1 MKPIS
6 KILIMLLLAGT
17 SAPGLA
23 QEPSYTVLD
32 PKAYQSFVANW
43 TPSNKPLCAAIQ
55 SQADWDAVFHPAPVM
70 GANRPFGP
78 PAEFWNDRAVLVLA
92 KVIDN
97 GDTAKVFQ
105 LTGVHRD
112 EKIIEVDYSFRLNS
126 ARLVSDQV
134 VARRG
139 CCEAASADCALHGR
153 WPRGLRRR
161 AGDAR
166 LASAAPG
173 EGMTRICSAAITP
186 HTRIGIST

>member
-1 MKPIS
+1 MRPMS
-6 KILIMLLLAGT
+6 KILIMLLLVGS

-92 KVIDN
+92 RVIDS

-112 EKIIEVDYSFRLNS
+112 ENVVEVDYSFRLTPPAS
-126 ARLVSDQV
+126 SQIKWWLGVAAAKPLPPTVRFKEDGRLV
-134 VARRG
+134 
-139 CCEAASADCALHGR
+139 CAVEPGTR
-153 WPRGLRRR
+153 TWLRPPP
-161 AGDAR
+161 AK
-166 LASAAPG
+166 
-173 EGMTRICSAAITP
+173 E
-186 HTRIGIST
+186 